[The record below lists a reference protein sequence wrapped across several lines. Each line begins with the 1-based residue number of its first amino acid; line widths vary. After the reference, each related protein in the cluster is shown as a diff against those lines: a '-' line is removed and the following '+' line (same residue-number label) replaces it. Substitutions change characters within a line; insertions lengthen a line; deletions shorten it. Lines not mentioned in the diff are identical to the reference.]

1 MNGKGDTPRPLSVS
15 QKQFEDNW
23 ERIFHSKE
31 KKLEQKRAELQA
43 DIDKVRQKLDEL
55 TLTSQEKGLHDTPSG
70 SEVDTHLH
78 PRMDEDGN
86 PVEWTAC

>member
-1 MNGKGDTPRPLSVS
+1 MNGKGDAPRPLSVS

-43 DIDKVRQKLDEL
+43 DIDKVRQKLEEL
-55 TLTSQEKGLHDTPSG
+55 TITSQEQGLYDAPSG
-70 SEVDTHLH
+70 QAERQGVRYATS
-78 PRMDEDGN
+78 
-86 PVEWTAC
+86 A

>member
-1 MNGKGDTPRPLSVS
+1 MNGKGDSPRPLSVS

-23 ERIFHSKE
+23 ERIFHTKE

-55 TLTSQEKGLHDTPSG
+55 TLTSQEKVLHDAPPG

-78 PRMDEDGN
+78 PRVDEDGN
-86 PVEWTAC
+86 PIEWTAC

>member
-1 MNGKGDTPRPLSVS
+1 MNGKGDAPRPLSVS

-43 DIDKVRQKLDEL
+43 DIDKVRQKLEEL
-55 TLTSQEKGLHDTPSG
+55 TITSQEQGLYDAPSG
-70 SEVDTHLH
+70 SEVDTGIH
-78 PRMDEDGN
+78 PRVDEDGN
-86 PVEWTAC
+86 PIEHTAC